1 MTRDSDEPSKP
12 SNILGRQAR
21 YPTQADRGGMSR
33 NPNLAPGRGPDGSGT
48 LRTSRDQTR
57 NHRLPLVSVGLVS
70 TWSRGRVGPEVHSSK
85 GHSTSPDNHT
95 PGRRLGYGP
104 TRPGTRSQTQPQGV
118 HFIPA
123 EQPATSTIHAG
134 RPRKQSFNLTATPTR
149 TPAVRLPTTYRRD
162 GEPQARA
169 GCLSRTTGVTTLHYS
184 TSAPSRPAINI
195 QLSSTADVPSYDTR
209 APAGPGWTQ
218 TSTLIKNFK

>member
-1 MTRDSDEPSKP
+1 MPGPRRLHRLPRGLVRRNGSQAGGRPHGMSLPYQPTCDTPGLHRMTRDSDEPSKP

-48 LRTSRDQTR
+48 LRTPRDQTR

-70 TWSRGRVGPEVHSSK
+70 TWRRGRVGPVVHSSK
-85 GHSTSPDNHT
+85 GHPTSPDNHT
-95 PGRRLGYGP
+95 PGWRLGYGP

-123 EQPATSTIHAG
+123 EQPDTST
-134 RPRKQSFNLTATPTR
+134 PTP
-149 TPAVRLPTTYRRD
+149 
-162 GEPQARA
+162 G
-169 GCLSRTTGVTTLHYS
+169 GHGSNH
-184 TSAPSRPAINI
+184 SA
-195 QLSSTADVPSYDTR
+195 
-209 APAGPGWTQ
+209 
-218 TSTLIKNFK
+218 

>member
-1 MTRDSDEPSKP
+1 MSISESAYLHAKPTSWAVLDSTPTFPLPTRDVACRGRGDFAVCLGVSSAGPSHRLVEAVRDVTPYQTTCDPPGLHRMTRDSDEPSKP

-33 NPNLAPGRGPDGSGT
+33 NPNLAPGRGPDGSGK
-48 LRTSRDQTR
+48 LRTSRDQMR

-95 PGRRLGYGP
+95 PGWRLGYGP

-123 EQPATSTIHAG
+123 ELPATT
-134 RPRKQSFNLTATPTR
+134 TPT
-149 TPAVRLPTTYRRD
+149 P
-162 GEPQARA
+162 G
-169 GCLSRTTGVTTLHYS
+169 GHGSNH
-184 TSAPSRPAINI
+184 SA
-195 QLSSTADVPSYDTR
+195 
-209 APAGPGWTQ
+209 
-218 TSTLIKNFK
+218 